1 MWQRIQTIYMLLAFV
16 ALVLFNF
23 FSLANFSFNDT
34 TWELMPY
41 QFVGNEMGGAPL
53 YFLRFGGIAANLVAL
68 VILFMIT
75 RYNNRRLQLR
85 LGHISYFFLLVL
97 TVVMYINMG
106 SIKDFMEESMGK
118 IEVVYNL
125 GSYLPVIAI
134 AFLILANR
142 SIKKD
147 EELIRSMDRL
157 R

>member
-1 MWQRIQTIYMLLAFV
+1 MWQRIQTVYMGLAFI

-23 FSLANFSFNDT
+23 FSLASFTKNDLS
-34 TWELMPY
+34 WELMPY
-41 QFVGNEMGGAPL
+41 EFEGSELEGAPL
-53 YFLRFGGIAANLVAL
+53 YFIRFGGIAANLVAL
-68 VILFMIT
+68 VILFMIS
-75 RYNNRRLQLR
+75 RFNNRRLQLR

-106 SIKDFMEESMGK
+106 SIKDFIEANMGQ
-118 IEVVYNL
+118 VSVSYNL